1 MTINIKKTDQTVEF
15 TNADGKL
22 CATYHYMD
30 KFKSFFRG
38 LYTPNGKDV
47 VLDSVSF
54 LICSRTAT
62 LCHLSSAAAHLHAFL
77 FRATEQQ

>member
-1 MTINIKKTDQTVEF
+1 MPINIAKTDQTVEF
-15 TNADGKL
+15 TNTDGKP

-47 VLDSVSF
+47 VAPPPLDHLALRYIVTVSD
-54 LICSRTAT
+54 I
-62 LCHLSSAAAHLHAFL
+62 
-77 FRATEQQ
+77 